1 MKLLNTIIWG
11 IIKITLLI
19 GATFTLVIVIN
30 SVIRGDKI
38 EPGKTYGPTHNFQY
52 PKSDEVMNEVDM
64 DCGDSDEYKMWI
76 GGDGDTI
83 WE

>member
-11 IIKITLLI
+11 IIKITILI
-19 GATFTLVIVIN
+19 GGVFTLVIVLN

-52 PKSDEVMNEVDM
+52 PKQDVE
-64 DCGDSDEYKMWI
+64 SDEYKMWI